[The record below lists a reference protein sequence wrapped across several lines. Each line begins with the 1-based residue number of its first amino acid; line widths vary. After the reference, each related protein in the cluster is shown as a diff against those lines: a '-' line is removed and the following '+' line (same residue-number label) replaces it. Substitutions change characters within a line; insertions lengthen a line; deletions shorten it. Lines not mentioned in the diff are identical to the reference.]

1 MSKNS
6 YEGIDSD
13 IVKMVK
19 RAAFKAVGRAG
30 IRKEDVPDIEQ
41 LPIAVMTVKEM
52 RQFAQKVAMDCIL
65 IAAIPNMTPK
75 DIMRVIKDRYDLP
88 T

>member
-1 MSKNS
+1 MIRN
-6 YEGIDSD
+6 
-13 IVKMVK
+13 
-19 RAAFKAVGRAG
+19 AAT
-30 IRKEDVPDIEQ
+30 EQ

-88 T
+88 I

>member
-1 MSKNS
+1 MTDDELIGMIRS
-6 YEGIDSD
+6 
-13 IVKMVK
+13 
-19 RAAFKAVGRAG
+19 AAT
-30 IRKEDVPDIEQ
+30 EQ

-52 RQFAQKVAMDCIL
+52 RQFAQQVATDCFL

-75 DIMRVIKDRYDLP
+75 DIMRVIKDRDEVP

>member
-1 MSKNS
+1 MTDEELIGMIRS
-6 YEGIDSD
+6 
-13 IVKMVK
+13 
-19 RAAFKAVGRAG
+19 AAT
-30 IRKEDVPDIEQ
+30 EQ

-52 RQFAQKVAMDCIL
+52 RQFAQQVATDCFL

-75 DIMRVIKDRYDLP
+75 DIMRVIKERYELP